1 MSYKKNLQTH
11 PVWLQEYVNSPE
23 KQRKLYKRTIMAVML
38 SQIFGGAGLAAGV
51 TVGALLAQDM
61 LGTDNLAGIPMA
73 LFTLGSAGAA
83 MLVGWLS
90 QQFGRRLGLG
100 IGFLAGGIGAAGIVI
115 AAAANNIPLFF
126 ISLLIYGSG
135 TATNLQARYAGTDL
149 ADPKERA
156 TAASRAMVAT
166 TFGAVA
172 GPNLA
177 GRMGVF
183 AEFVGVPSLAGIFIL
198 AAVAY
203 TLAGVALFLFLRPD
217 PLLVSNAIAQK
228 QKAREEQAKTDAA
241 AVLTVN
247 KRGIVVGAALMILA
261 QIIMVLIMTMTPV
274 HMKHYGH
281 GLGQVGLV
289 IGMHIGS
296 MYLPSLITGVIAD
309 KVGRK
314 KTAIASGV
322 TLILAALIA
331 ANAPPQSA
339 ASLIAALS
347 LLGLGWNLGIISGTA
362 TIVDATVPSNR
373 AKIQGSVDVLVSLG
387 GATAGLVSGF
397 IMAQS
402 SYAVLSLSG
411 GLIALLLIVVMA
423 WSNSTKGKQV
433 VSRNSAR

>member
-1 MSYKKNLQTH
+1 MSYKKDLQNQ
-11 PVWLQEYVNSPE
+11 PEWLQEYVNSPE
-23 KQRKLYKRTIMAVML
+23 KQRKLFKRTIIAVML

-100 IGFLAGGIGAAGIVI
+100 AGFLAGGIGAAGIVI
-115 AAAANNIPLFF
+115 AAAANSIPLFF

-149 ADPKERA
+149 AGPKERA

-177 GRMGVF
+177 DSMGTF
-183 AEFVGVPSLAGIFIL
+183 AESIGVPSLAGIFIL
-198 AAVAY
+198 AAAAY
-203 TLAGVALFLFLRPD
+203 TLAGIALFLFLRPD

-228 QKAREEQAKTDAA
+228 EKAREEQVQSDAA
-241 AVLTVN
+241 SGLSAD
-247 KRGIVVGAALMILA
+247 KRGVMVGAAVMILA
-261 QIIMVLIMTMTPV
+261 QIIMILIMTMTPV
-274 HMKHYGH
+274 HMKHHGH

-309 KVGRK
+309 KIGRK
-314 KTAIASGV
+314 KMAIASSITFV
-322 TLILAALIA
+322 LAALIA
-331 ANAPPQSA
+331 ATAPPQSMA
-339 ASLIAALS
+339 LLIIALA
-347 LLGLGWNLGIISGTA
+347 LLGLGWNMGIISGTA
-362 TIVDATVPSNR
+362 TIVDSTVPSNR
-373 AKIQGSVDVLVSLG
+373 AKIQGSIDVFVSLG

-397 IMAQS
+397 IVAQS
-402 SYAVLSLSG
+402 SYAALSLLG
-411 GLIALLLIVVMA
+411 GLIALLLTVIML
-423 WSNSTKGKQV
+423 WSSSNKKQTGNI
-433 VSRNSAR
+433 SK